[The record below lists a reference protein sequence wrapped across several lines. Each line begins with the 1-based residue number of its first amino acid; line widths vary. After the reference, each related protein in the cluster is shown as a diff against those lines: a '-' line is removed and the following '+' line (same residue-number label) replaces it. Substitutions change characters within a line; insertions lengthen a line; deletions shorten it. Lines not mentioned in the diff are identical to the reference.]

1 MKTSR
6 TLAVA
11 SLGLALIGLYTLP
24 VEARSAFGNAQ
35 VQSITQSNFA
45 TRQAQLR
52 SEINTKVSSGQLST
66 AAAASLLGQL
76 DQINAQVQSDLASV
90 GAIDNVEANRIV
102 AMFGSVT
109 DQLNS
114 STVSSPY
121 NPYINTYANPY
132 VNPYASPYTQRN
144 LMLQQRQLGTR
155 YPSWM
160 Y

>member
-1 MKTSR
+1 MKSSR
-6 TLAVA
+6 KLAVA
-11 SLGLALIGLYTLP
+11 SLGLALIGFYAMP
-24 VEARSAFGNAQ
+24 VEARNAFGNAQ
-35 VQSITQSNFA
+35 VQAITQSNFA

-52 SEINTKVSSGQLST
+52 SEINAKVSSGQIST
-66 AAAASLLGQL
+66 AAAAALLGQL
-76 DQINAQVQSDLASV
+76 DQINAQVQSDLAMA
-90 GAIDNVEANRIV
+90 GGIDNTEANRIV

-121 NPYINTYANPY
+121 SPYINTYANPY
-132 VNPYASPYTQRN
+132 VNPYTQPN
-144 LMLQQRQLGTR
+144 LLLQQRRLGSR